1 MQNNK
6 QGIAHTARSDARGLG
21 NTVPNAPPGL
31 SRKGLGVKGIAHAV
45 RSDARGLGNTVPN
58 APLGLS
64 RKGLGVN
71 QHRKVLA
78 LSCAAP
84 STCTT
89 LGFRENFNIL
99 PLNPLVAGDNHLGDA
114 FAGNNLERLVG

>member
-1 MQNNK
+1 MPHRGCREATGGERNN
-6 QGIAHTARSDARGLG
+6 ARSAKR
-21 NTVPNAPPGL
+21 
-31 SRKGLGVKGIAHAV
+31 RKGFGEYGPQCPTGAV
-45 RSDARGLGNTVPN
+45 PKR
-58 APLGLS
+58 
-64 RKGLGVN
+64 LGVN

-114 FAGNNLERLVG
+114 FAGNNLERLAG

>member
-6 QGIAHTARSDARGLG
+6 LGAKRRKGFGEYGPQCPTGAVAKRLGVKGITHAVRSDARGLG

-31 SRKGLGVKGIAHAV
+31 SRKGL
-45 RSDARGLGNTVPN
+45 R
-58 APLGLS
+58 
-64 RKGLGVN
+64 VN

-78 LSCAAP
+78 LSRAAP

>member
-1 MQNNK
+1 MPHRGCREATGGERNN
-6 QGIAHTARSDARGLG
+6 ARSAKR
-21 NTVPNAPPGL
+21 
-31 SRKGLGVKGIAHAV
+31 RKGFGEYGPQCPTGAV
-45 RSDARGLGNTVPN
+45 AKR
-58 APLGLS
+58 
-64 RKGLGVN
+64 LGVN

-78 LSCAAP
+78 LSRAAP

-99 PLNPLVAGDNHLGDA
+99 PLNPLVAGNNHLGDA

>member
-1 MQNNK
+1 MGSGHWLLFTILTFKAFISYKNKDNNYNNIK
-6 QGIAHTARSDARGLG
+6 SHEDKRTQCEATEGVSENPFPR
-21 NTVPNAPPGL
+21 APP
-31 SRKGLGVKGIAHAV
+31 
-45 RSDARGLGNTVPN
+45 
-58 APLGLS
+58 GLS

>member
-6 QGIAHTARSDARGLG
+6 LGAKRRKGFGEYGPQCPTGAVAKRLGVKGIAHAVRSDARGLG

-31 SRKGLGVKGIAHAV
+31 SRKGLGV
-45 RSDARGLGNTVPN
+45 
-58 APLGLS
+58 
-64 RKGLGVN
+64 N

-78 LSCAAP
+78 LSRAAP

-99 PLNPLVAGDNHLGDA
+99 PHNPLVAGDNHLGDA